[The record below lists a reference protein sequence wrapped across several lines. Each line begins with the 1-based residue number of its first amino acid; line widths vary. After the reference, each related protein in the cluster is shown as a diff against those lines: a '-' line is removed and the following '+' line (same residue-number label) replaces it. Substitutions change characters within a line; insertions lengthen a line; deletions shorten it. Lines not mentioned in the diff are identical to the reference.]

1 MIGKIFGAFAGSKLA
16 KSTRGIGG
24 PGGAMLGM
32 GAAAIAKRASLP
44 ALIAISAGGY
54 FVNKRMDKKAAAE
67 TAPETQP
74 TKAEFK

>member
-1 MIGKIFGAFAGSKLA
+1 MIGKIIGAFAGSKLA

-32 GAAAIAKRASLP
+32 GAVAIAKRASLP

-54 FVNKRMDKKAAAE
+54 FVKKRMDKKAAAE